1 MRLRPAIFFDRDGT
15 LNVDT
20 HYLYKPEEFRWIEDA
35 PAAIRWAN
43 DHGYLAVVITNQS
56 GVARGFYTEADVE
69 KLHRWMNERL
79 AEVDAHI
86 DAFYYCPHHPEGAV
100 AKYRKHCDCRKPG
113 PALIEEAC
121 RALHIERSASFFIG
135 DAERDMACAARS
147 GLRGVRYEGG
157 SLLTALLRG
166 MGCDEHGGCDP
177 DRFRGG

>member
-1 MRLRPAIFFDRDGT
+1 MENKGRHLRPAIFFDRDGT

-20 HYLYKPEEFRWIEDA
+20 GYLYKTEEFRWIEDA

-113 PALIEEAC
+113 TALIEEAC

-166 MGCDEHGGCDP
+166 MGCDEHGG
-177 DRFRGG
+177 

>member
-1 MRLRPAIFFDRDGT
+1 MENKGRHLRPAIFFDRDGT

-20 HYLYKPEEFRWIEDA
+20 GYLYKTEEFRWIEDA

-113 PALIEEAC
+113 TALIEEAC
-121 RALHIERSASFFIG
+121 RALHIERGASFFIG
-135 DAERDMACAARS
+135 DAERDMECAARS

-166 MGCDEHGGCDP
+166 MGCDEHGG
-177 DRFRGG
+177 

>member
-1 MRLRPAIFFDRDGT
+1 MENKGRRLRPAIFFDRDGT

-35 PAAIRWAN
+35 PAALRWAN

-113 PALIEEAC
+113 TALIEEAC

-166 MGCDEHGGCDP
+166 MECDEHG
-177 DRFRGG
+177 R

>member
-1 MRLRPAIFFDRDGT
+1 MENKGRRLRPAIFFDRDGT

-20 HYLYKPEEFRWIEDA
+20 HYLYKTEEFRWIEDA

-113 PALIEEAC
+113 TALIEEAC

-166 MGCDEHGGCDP
+166 MGCDEHGG
-177 DRFRGG
+177 